1 MRVTLFSMPLVYANR
16 DKGSKSLL
24 KDRRTTDFCINHQ
37 LPRAVQISLRLSLER
52 ANKPI
57 YPAQIGIL
65 KWICVCGVLD
75 SFLIFSEY
83 WGARVVNERILN
95 PNTCSA
101 EGTKIYRS
109 PFFSLVINCYNF
121 ENAKEVWC
129 KIWEAL
135 LTSFPQV
142 LNLSRCLSHYA
153 NFDIQQTNGRV
164 AMNERIRSFAFDR

>member
-1 MRVTLFSMPLVYANR
+1 MRVTLSSMPLVYANR

-101 EGTKIYRS
+101 EGTKIYRW
-109 PFFSLVINCYNF
+109 PFFLLSSTATSLKTRRKCDVKFGKPC
-121 ENAKEVWC
+121 
-129 KIWEAL
+129 
-135 LTSFPQV
+135 
-142 LNLSRCLSHYA
+142 SRVFLR
-153 NFDIQQTNGRV
+153 F
-164 AMNERIRSFAFDR
+164 